1 MNIKY
6 IKITSP
12 IFLTMF
18 TANLAGSAGS
28 HLRPDRDHGHGHR
41 DSNTHSR
48 MNLHEIDQLGSDEEA
63 IKRLQA
69 AHNKDGNT
77 ERIEVDP
84 ERMQSLLNE
93 YRRKRC
99 QGDYKS
105 WAYMTCVGLV
115 VLAAIV
121 LVILAAMGHLNL
133 DSSS

>member
-1 MNIKY
+1 MVKA
-6 IKITSP
+6 ITSP
-12 IFLTMF
+12 IFVSMF

-28 HLRPDRDHGHGHR
+28 HLRPDRGEGGGPYGHR

-84 ERMQSLLNE
+84 ERMQARFWRANFGCSTNIC
-93 YRRKRC
+93 Y
-99 QGDYKS
+99 
-105 WAYMTCVGLV
+105 
-115 VLAAIV
+115 
-121 LVILAAMGHLNL
+121 
-133 DSSS
+133 

>member
-1 MNIKY
+1 MKLSGRLDLCVLLV
-6 IKITSP
+6 KAITSP
-12 IFLTMF
+12 IFVSMF

-28 HLRPDRDHGHGHR
+28 HLRPDRGEGGGPYGHR

-84 ERMQSLLNE
+84 ERMQARFWRANFGCSTNIC
-93 YRRKRC
+93 Y
-99 QGDYKS
+99 
-105 WAYMTCVGLV
+105 
-115 VLAAIV
+115 
-121 LVILAAMGHLNL
+121 
-133 DSSS
+133 